1 MANLVTPICRKLSRG
16 KCKSSILHIKLDF
29 INWILPS
36 IQPSL
41 SQLMKAFSTLEVDV
55 EVDFVPSLVQAHDV
69 VLVSRSSAAA
79 SLETIIQ
86 EIPNPKQH
94 SGQFYSWAV
103 LQHMPR
109 LESNKRFLRRYVPG
123 GERCQGTNRR
133 PAGRAPLKSLSTRSW
148 GFMSEERLVHDPKG
162 EHLVIESRNKS

>member
-1 MANLVTPICRKLSRG
+1 MASLVTPICRKLSRG

-86 EIPNPKQH
+86 EIPNPKQY

-109 LESNKRFLRRYVPG
+109 LESNKRFWRRYVPG
-123 GERCQGTNRR
+123 GSKASDKDLLDFLEM
-133 PAGRAPLKSLSTRSW
+133 APVFYFIYNIYNIQQFPNVLQKYSLKQI
-148 GFMSEERLVHDPKG
+148 D
-162 EHLVIESRNKS
+162 